1 MHGFRFRLN
10 WEKEESDASPFH
22 PKNAV
27 EEAVS
32 EKVHGGAMPESLEL
46 AAMTKERIV
55 SQRKWTRMKRGKRGS
70 HLREE
75 TGEKGTARRK
85 SRGGRRRRFFC
96 DFSELSR
103 DETERGG
110 ENERGSGFGRGRSP
124 LRSRD
129 ARRGERGRGGR
140 LWRLLLRERNS
151 GATVLGE
158 GMNLTGGPH
167 PSAARE
173 RGGAGW
179 AAGFWAKMAE
189 KRKGKRN
196 PFLFFKQIFHS
207 FSKWIFNQF
216 DICFQNTHH
225 IKECSSMNAT

>member
-32 EKVHGGAMPESLEL
+32 EKVHGGAMPESPEL
-46 AAMTKERIV
+46 AATTKERIV
-55 SQRKWTRMKRGKRGS
+55 SQRKRSRTKRGKRGS

-140 LWRLLLRERNS
+140 LWRLLLRERF
-151 GATVLGE
+151 GATVW
-158 GMNLTGGPH
+158 GGDEPDGWA
-167 PSAARE
+167 PPVSRQRE
-173 RGGAGW
+173 RRSRLGRGVLGQN
-179 AAGFWAKMAE
+179 GRKEEGEE
-189 KRKGKRN
+189 KSLFIFQTN
-196 PFLFFKQIFHS
+196 FPFIFQMD
-207 FSKWIFNQF
+207 F
-216 DICFQNTHH
+216 
-225 IKECSSMNAT
+225 

>member
-75 TGEKGTARRK
+75 TREKDTARRK

-110 ENERGSGFGRGRSP
+110 ENERGSGLGA
-124 LRSRD
+124 D
-129 ARRGERGRGGR
+129 ALHYVAETRGE
-140 LWRLLLRERNS
+140 EN
-151 GATVLGE
+151 V
-158 GMNLTGGPH
+158 
-167 PSAARE
+167 
-173 RGGAGW
+173 GAGG
-179 AAGFWAKMAE
+179 GF
-189 KRKGKRN
+189 GG
-196 PFLFFKQIFHS
+196 
-207 FSKWIFNQF
+207 
-216 DICFQNTHH
+216 C
-225 IKECSSMNAT
+225 C